1 LDRELQQYY
10 DERFS
15 LFATKGWQ
23 ELLEDLEAML
33 EQYEDITKI
42 PDEQTL
48 WYRKGQVDILQYL
61 LNLKKLTE
69 QTYEELSNE
78 SP

>member
-1 LDRELQQYY
+1 MDRELQQYY

-23 ELLEDLEAML
+23 ELLEDLEVML

>member
-1 LDRELQQYY
+1 MDRELQQYY
-10 DERFS
+10 EERFS

-78 SP
+78 NT

>member
-1 LDRELQQYY
+1 LDKELQQYY

>member
-1 LDRELQQYY
+1 MDRELQQYY

-23 ELLEDLEAML
+23 ELLEDLEVML

-78 SP
+78 NT

>member
-1 LDRELQQYY
+1 MDRELQQYY

>member
-78 SP
+78 NT

>member
-1 LDRELQQYY
+1 MDRELQQYY

-78 SP
+78 NT

>member
-1 LDRELQQYY
+1 LDRKLQQYY

-78 SP
+78 NT

>member
-23 ELLEDLEAML
+23 ELLEDLEVML

-78 SP
+78 NT

>member
-1 LDRELQQYY
+1 
-10 DERFS
+10 
-15 LFATKGWQ
+15 
-23 ELLEDLEAML
+23 ML

-78 SP
+78 NT

>member
-1 LDRELQQYY
+1 MDRKLQQYY

-78 SP
+78 NT